1 MAEAVKPAGK
11 MTVFKSDRHED
22 FAAIIFVSIVV
33 LSLMFYMAFLSGK
46 VTIKAPSD
54 GKILSIDVSNGAHV
68 KEGDKLFTYE
78 SKVKKYLNGELVEE
92 TKTSSYKAKV
102 PGMVL
107 DINAKPGDAMK
118 KDSTKVVVFE
128 HDKGTLP

>member
-1 MAEAVKPAGK
+1 MAAATKSSGK

-22 FAAIIFVSIVV
+22 FAAIVFVTIVV
-33 LSLMFYMAFLSGK
+33 AAMMIYMAYFSGK
-46 VTIKAPSD
+46 VDIKAPAD
-54 GKILSIDVSNGAHV
+54 GKILTIDVAGGAHV

-78 SKVKKYLNGELVEE
+78 AKVKKYVKGELVEE
-92 TKTSSYKAKV
+92 TKTSTYKAKV
-102 PGMVL
+102 GGMVL
-107 DINAKPGDAMK
+107 EVKANPGDAIK